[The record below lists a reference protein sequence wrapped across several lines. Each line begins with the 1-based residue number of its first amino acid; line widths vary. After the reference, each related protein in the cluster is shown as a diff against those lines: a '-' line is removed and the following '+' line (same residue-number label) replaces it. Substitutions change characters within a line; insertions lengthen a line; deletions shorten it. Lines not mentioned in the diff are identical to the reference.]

1 MNSIPIKQISY
12 NQYVQIIDKFEE
24 SHFADLKAIDKFS
37 KITKT
42 ASAFANSDGGEIY
55 VGIKEVTEKNINNQR
70 DKKRIWEGFKKIED
84 ANGLIKNLDEM
95 FNISSLKCEYEF
107 IFYATPHKGYVL
119 HIEVPKTNT
128 IIFCPDKDSYLRRNA
143 EDRKLNEKSI
153 EQLKYDKGLS
163 SYEKQIISSVE
174 VDEISNSTFLLKLLE
189 DNDISSEPLN
199 WLNKQRLING
209 KEPNQR
215 PTVCGVILFSEL
227 PQAVLPKTCGIKIYR
242 YKTISQQGERE
253 NLAFDPL
260 TIEGCAY
267 SQIQE
272 AVKKT
277 KEIVEDI
284 PKLGA
289 EGLEK
294 IVYPEETLH
303 EIITNAVLH
312 RDYSMSDDI
321 HVRIF
326 DNRIEIESP
335 GKLPGHINIK
345 NILDERCS
353 RNGNLVRIINKFKNP
368 PNKDIGEGLNTAFRA
383 MKKIGLAQP
392 EICQKDNSVVVYI
405 KHEKLASNEDIIIK
419 YLNKVSKIRGST
431 IKQICHFENEYQYQK
446 TIKAMCNTGLIER
459 TIHDKGK
466 NSSYQLVKSHDNA

>member
-1 MNSIPIKQISY
+1 MTSIPIKQILY
-12 NQYVQIIDKFEE
+12 NQYVQIIELKEN
-24 SHFADLKAIDKFS
+24 HFADLKAIDKFS

-55 VGIKEVTEKNINNQR
+55 VGIKEVTEKDRNNQN
-70 DKKRIWEGFKKIED
+70 DKKRIWEGFKKPED
-84 ANGLIKNLDEM
+84 ANALIKILDEM
-95 FNISSLKCEYEF
+95 FDSSTLKCEYEF
-107 IFYATPHKGYVL
+107 IFYATAHKGYVL
-119 HIEVPKTNT
+119 HIEVPKTN
-128 IIFCPDKDSYLRRNA
+128 IIISCLNKEKDTYLRRNA
-143 EDRKLNEKSI
+143 EDRKLNEKSL
-153 EQLKYDKGLS
+153 EQLKHDKGLS
-163 SYEKQIISSVE
+163 SYEKQIISDVE
-174 VDEISNSTFLLKLLE
+174 VDEISNSTVLLKFFE
-189 DNDISSEPLN
+189 DNDMSSEPLN

-209 KEPNQR
+209 KEPNQK

-227 PQAVLPKTCGIKIYR
+227 PQAVLPKNCGIKIYR
-242 YKTISQQGERE
+242 YKTTSQQGERE

-267 SQIQE
+267 SQIQD

-312 RDYSMSDDI
+312 RDYSISDDI

-392 EICQKDNSVVVYI
+392 EICQKNNSVVVYI

-419 YLNKVSKIRGST
+419 YLTKFSAIRAST
-431 IKQICHFENEYQYQK
+431 IKKICHFENEYQYQK
-446 TIKAMCNTGLIER
+446 TIRAMCNSGLIER
-459 TIHDKGK
+459 TPDDKGK
-466 NSSYQLVKSHDNA
+466 NSSYQLVKSN